1 MTKSNTPAQPI
12 RIQEKNNPEMVPS
25 WLTNP
30 GQFLSSRSFQY
41 ALIIVV
47 VTFLAFFPA
56 LRSGFMQT
64 WDDEKYVT
72 ANPVVRELSVVHIGQ
87 MFTRPVNGSYVPLPL
102 LSFAIDYKLFGNNP
116 LPFHA
121 TNLILHILCALLV
134 FRILR
139 LLKVDPLYALFGAM
153 LFGIHPMR
161 VESVA
166 WISERKDVLYSLF
179 YLSAIITYIR
189 YITGST
195 REPRFLR
202 YSILL
207 FAGALL
213 SKIEAVT
220 LPLTLLLVD
229 FLMQR
234 PLRLKLLTEKI
245 PYFILSLLF
254 GALGLY
260 IIYRVGI
267 HSPGFLKAEQALGFT
282 NRFFYGLYAITG
294 YLFKFV
300 IPWPQ
305 SVIYPYPALAGIN
318 LVWIR
323 FVNPAVIVLLVFLVW
338 RSYRK
343 SRAVVFGLLFF
354 LVNILFLLQIFAPG
368 AEFFADRYTYIP
380 YLGLIFI
387 VVWFAGKVVEKNNSA
402 KTLVMGILTAYLAV
416 CMVMTYARTRVWNDG
431 ITLWS
436 DVISQYPGMKMEPY
450 VNRGIAYTFNRDW
463 DRALDDFTM
472 ALSIGPPS
480 AGVYADRGMVYGFVN
495 QPEKA
500 LADFSGAIR
509 LDPENVKALF
519 NRGVTYGNMGQNREA
534 IADFTKVL
542 AMEPS
547 YASAYSALT
556 TLLMEEKKYDTCL
569 ILAEQGIR
577 LEPDRPEL
585 YAILGNCEFETGQ
598 TDKAVENFRHCLRID
613 NASLDAFLGLA
624 AAYVVRDDYD
634 NARRN
639 LGFAI
644 EAAQQKGISL
654 SGVADIEKAGIGL
667 PARKKEAL
675 IRLQSHK

>member
-1 MTKSNTPAQPI
+1 MTKSNKPAPPS
-12 RIQEKNNPEMVPS
+12 RIPEKNNSGVVPS

-30 GQFLSSRSFQY
+30 AQLLSSRSFQY
-41 ALIIVV
+41 ALVIVV
-47 VTFLAFFPA
+47 VTLLAFFPA

-72 ANPVVRELSVVHIGQ
+72 ANPVVRELTPAHLGQ

-102 LSFAIDYKLFGNNP
+102 LSFAIDYKLFGDNP

-134 FRILR
+134 YRILR
-139 LLKVDPLYALFGAM
+139 MLKIDALYALFGAL

-189 YITGST
+189 YITGSP
-195 REPRFLR
+195 REPRFLL

-207 FAGALL
+207 FAASLL

-220 LPLTLLLVD
+220 LPLSLLLVD
-229 FLMQR
+229 FLLQR

-260 IIYRVGI
+260 IIHRIGL
-267 HSPGFLKAEQALGFT
+267 HSPDFLKGEQSLGFA
-282 NRFFYGLYAITG
+282 NRFFYGLFAVTG

-305 SVIYPYPALAGIN
+305 SVIYPYPAMTGIT

-323 FVNPAVIVLLVFLVW
+323 FVNPAVIALLAILVW
-338 RSYRK
+338 RSLRK
-343 SRAVVFGLLFF
+343 SRAVAFGMLFF
-354 LVNILFLLQIFAPG
+354 LVNVLFLLQIFAPG

-380 YLGLIFI
+380 YLGLMFI
-387 VVWFAGKVVEKNNSA
+387 VVWFAGKVVEKNSSL
-402 KTLVMGILTAYLAV
+402 KTLVLGILTAYLAV
-416 CMVMTYARTRVWNDG
+416 CMVMTYTRARVWNDG
-431 ITLWS
+431 VSLWS

-450 VNRGIAYTFNRDW
+450 VNRGIAYTLNRDW
-463 DRALDDFTM
+463 DRALEDFSM

-500 LADFSGAIR
+500 LADFSGAIG
-509 LDPENVKALF
+509 LDPKNVKALF
-519 NRGVTYGNMGQNREA
+519 NRGVTYSNMGQNREA
-534 IADFTKVL
+534 IADFRKVIV
-542 AMEPS
+542 MEPS
-547 YASAYSALT
+547 YAAAYAALA

-569 ILAEQGIR
+569 VLAEQGIR

-585 YAILGNCEFETGQ
+585 YAVLGNCEFETGQ

-613 NASLDAFLGLA
+613 NANLDAFLGLA
-624 AAYVVRDDYD
+624 AAFVARDDME

-644 EAAQQKGISL
+644 EAAQQKNINL
-654 SGVADIEKAGIGL
+654 SGVADIEKAGISL
-667 PARKKEAL
+667 PGKKKEAL

>member
-1 MTKSNTPAQPI
+1 VG
-12 RIQEKNNPEMVPS
+12 QEKKNPEAVPQ

-30 GQFLSSRSFQY
+30 RKLLASRSFQY
-41 ALIIVV
+41 ALMIVV
-47 VTFLAFFPA
+47 VTFLAFLPA

-72 ANPVVRELSVVHIGQ
+72 ANPVVRELSAAHIGQ

-102 LSFAIDYKLFGNNP
+102 LSFAIDYKLFGENP
-116 LPFHA
+116 MPFHA
-121 TNLILHILCALLV
+121 TSLLLHILCALLV

-139 LLKVDPLYALFGAM
+139 MLKLDPVFALFGAL

-189 YITGST
+189 YITGSP
-195 REPRFLR
+195 REPRFLM

-207 FAGALL
+207 FIGSLF

-229 FLMQR
+229 FLLQR
-234 PLRLKLLTEKI
+234 PLRVKLLTEKI
-245 PYFILSLLF
+245 PYFILSLMF
-254 GALGLY
+254 GSLGLY
-260 IIYRVGI
+260 IIYRVGL
-267 HSPGFLKAEQALGFT
+267 HAPEFLKGEQALGFT
-282 NRFFYGLYAITG
+282 NRLFYGLYAITG

-305 SVIYPYPALAGIN
+305 SVIYPYPDLTGFS

-323 FVNPAVIVLLVFLVW
+323 FVNPAAIALLVFLVW
-338 RSYRK
+338 RSLRK
-343 SRAVVFGLLFF
+343 SRAVAFGTLFF

-387 VVWFAGKVVEKNNSA
+387 VVWFAGKVVGKNNSL
-402 KTLVMGILTAYLAV
+402 KTLVMGILAAYLAV
-416 CMVMTYARTRVWNDG
+416 CMVMTYARARVWHDG
-431 ITLWS
+431 VSLWS
-436 DVISQYPGMKMEPY
+436 DVISQYPGKKLEPY
-450 VNRGIAYTFNRDW
+450 VNRGIAYTLNRDW
-463 DRALDDFTM
+463 DRAQEDFSM

-500 LADFSGAIR
+500 LADFSGAIS
-509 LDPENVKALF
+509 LDPKNVKARF

-534 IADFTKVL
+534 IADFRKVIE
-542 AMEPS
+542 MEPS
-547 YASAYSALT
+547 YAAAYGALT

-585 YAILGNCEFETGQ
+585 YAVLGNCEFETGQ
-598 TDKAVENFRHCLRID
+598 TDKAVENYRHCLRID
-613 NASLDAFLGLA
+613 NTSLDAFLGLA
-624 AAYVVRDDYD
+624 AAFVVRNDFD

-644 EAAQQKGISL
+644 EAAQQKNINL

-667 PARKKEAL
+667 PGKKKEAL
-675 IRLQSHK
+675 IRLQSH